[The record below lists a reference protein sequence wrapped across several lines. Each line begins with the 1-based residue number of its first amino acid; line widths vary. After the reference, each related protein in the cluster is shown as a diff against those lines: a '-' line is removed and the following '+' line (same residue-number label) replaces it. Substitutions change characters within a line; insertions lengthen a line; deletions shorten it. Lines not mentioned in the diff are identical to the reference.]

1 MKKYVSHR
9 DIKFDV
15 CAKPTKT
22 SPKSQVTHV
31 TCLHWTRNR
40 LYNILCTQI
49 LHIDSPFQKYTILK
63 KIIITPILCLLASS
77 LYLCSFSSSDCI
89 SEGSTS
95 VSSSLL
101 YLSSLGA
108 TVIVDLI
115 ALSSLPSLCVHYN
128 IYCTGISMC
137 DSTFAKKYQKKHELS
152 CIAL

>member
-1 MKKYVSHR
+1 MPNLSRLPINHKLPMLPTYTLDKQHIMQHAVHPYIDIDIDIDIPIKYL
-9 DIKFDV
+9 
-15 CAKPTKT
+15 TK
-22 SPKSQVTHV
+22 
-31 TCLHWTRNR
+31 
-40 LYNILCTQI
+40 
-49 LHIDSPFQKYTILK
+49 ILK
-63 KIIITPILCLLASS
+63 RIIITPILCLLASS

-115 ALSSLPSLCVHYN
+115 ALSSLPSLCVHHN
-128 IYCTGISMC
+128 IYCTGISVC
-137 DSTFAKKYQKKHELS
+137 DSTFTKKYQKKKLS